1 MNPEEIKAKF
11 ENIEDPEVKKII
23 DELNEWMMPK
33 FKELQER
40 LATEKPGMMKMF
52 KIAKEFSENL
62 KTDYKDKFGRELDE
76 DMKKTNEYLGF
87 NQSDMLGML
96 QNLK

>member
-1 MNPEEIKAKF
+1 MTPEEIKAKF

-23 DELNEWMMPK
+23 DELNEFMAPK
-33 FKELQER
+33 LQELQEK
-40 LATEKPGMMKMF
+40 LATANMLKML
-52 KIAKEFSENL
+52 KIAKEFSNNL
-62 KTDYKDKFGRELDE
+62 KTDYKDRFGRDLEE

-87 NQSDMLGML
+87 NQSDMMGML